1 MHTRRCISSKPFLV
15 HCKVDKWEGKQVEG
29 NAKQGR
35 RAPSSDHCLYQCHL
49 ARCDVAEM
57 KGSGMVRSKALGKG
71 KMVRPRERNGVG
83 LHIRRFV
90 KMTANIP
97 AEWVSADMLQ

>member
-1 MHTRRCISSKPFLV
+1 MSSKPFLV

-35 RAPSSDHCLYQCHL
+35 RAPLSDHCLDQCHL

-57 KGSGMVRSKALGKG
+57 KGIWDGQIEAVRQRKNGKA
-71 KMVRPRERNGVG
+71 
-83 LHIRRFV
+83 
-90 KMTANIP
+90 T
-97 AEWVSADMLQ
+97 